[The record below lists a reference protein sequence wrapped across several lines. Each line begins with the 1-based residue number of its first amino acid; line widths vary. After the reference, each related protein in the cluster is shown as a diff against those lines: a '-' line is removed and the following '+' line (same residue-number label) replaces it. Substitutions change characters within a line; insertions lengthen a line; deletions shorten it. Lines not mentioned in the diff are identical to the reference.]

1 MDADLSGYF
10 TADELKQMEMLV
22 RKAVQKKERWAEKS
36 AGMDRLFFLDIPV
49 IGEDDRM
56 PGEDVAVQ
64 MELLLSD
71 VCRFCLKHGFC
82 QCPGVGMKKHK
93 DEKQTE
99 NDGQH

>member
-1 MDADLSGYF
+1 MDADLLQYL
-10 TADELKQMEMLV
+10 TASEQVQMEELI
-22 RKAVQKKERWAEKS
+22 RKAVQKKERWLEKL

-49 IGEDDRM
+49 IGEDDCM
-56 PGEDVAVQ
+56 SGEDGAVQ

-82 QCPGVGMKKHK
+82 QCPGVGMKKNK
-93 DEKQTE
+93 DGKQSE